1 MKAVNESFQFIF
13 LQNPQFGGTE
23 KKYKRRVLGD
33 FKNPKLLFIYLFIY
47 FFLKK
52 PPKQGYIRG
61 FTSTQKTQSQS

>member
-47 FFLKK
+47 FF
-52 PPKQGYIRG
+52 
-61 FTSTQKTQSQS
+61 